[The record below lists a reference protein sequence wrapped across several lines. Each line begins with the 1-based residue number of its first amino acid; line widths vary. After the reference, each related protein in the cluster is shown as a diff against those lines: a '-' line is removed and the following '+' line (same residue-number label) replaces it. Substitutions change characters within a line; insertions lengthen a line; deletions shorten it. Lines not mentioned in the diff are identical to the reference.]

1 MREQICLFQL
11 YYLLL
16 NISGSS
22 DDLDP
27 TLHAKSLAK
36 LRDTDPEFYAY
47 LEENDK
53 KLLNFQLD
61 SDASD
66 GEPSEG
72 EEEEDEK
79 NAAHKPDADLHEA
92 SDESDFEVCLLLLLL
107 LFFWENDFITE
118 EDNID
123 NSQ

>member
-1 MREQICLFQL
+1 MIKFIV
-11 YYLLL
+11 YY
-16 NISGSS
+16 SDSS

-27 TLHAKSLAK
+27 SLHAKSLAK

-72 EEEEDEK
+72 EDEEEEGR

-92 SDESDFEVCLLLLLL
+92 SDESDFEVCLL
-107 LFFWENDFITE
+107 
-118 EDNID
+118 ID
-123 NSQ
+123 TGLQTF